1 MKKFAIGCAIVLVI
15 GLIGAAAASYF
26 IFNKVRSTVAEFAV
40 LGEIPEI
47 ERAVRNK
54 ASFTPP
60 ESGELTQAQVDR
72 LLEVQGRIRSLL
84 GTRFGEFQTKYAEL
98 TRRMDEHKGTVLD
111 APAVIGAYR
120 DLATL
125 YVDAKKAQVTALN
138 HAGLSLEEY
147 RWVRGQ
153 AYAALGIPMADA
165 DISKMIQAATSG
177 RDGGGAAVG
186 DQNPPASAG
195 PETNKAL
202 LEPHRKALEDN
213 VALGFFGL

>member
-1 MKKFAIGCAIVLVI
+1 MPARILWRVLSAYSKEQRTEFTNRELRLDPTL
-15 GLIGAAAASYF
+15 GLPELRDNLESRLILLRRRLEEKCP
-26 IFNKVRSTVAEFAV
+26 KVGLVSRGRGRF
-40 LGEIPEI
+40 G
-47 ERAVRNK
+47 
-54 ASFTPP
+54 
-60 ESGELTQAQVDR
+60 
-72 LLEVQGRIRSLL
+72 LEVQGRIRSLL

-138 HAGLSLEEY
+138 DAGLSLEEY

-165 DISKMIQAATSG
+165 DISKMIEAATSG
-177 RDGGGAAVG
+177 RDGGGATVG
-186 DQNPPASAG
+186 DQSPHASAA

-202 LEPHRKALEDN
+202 VEPHRKALEDN